1 MGDEVVNILLV
12 EDNPADARLIE
23 EMLRDVPS
31 GRFDLTHVERLA
43 DALQRVSERGFD
55 VILLDLRLPDSEG
68 FATYERVHAEAQDT
82 PIVILSGMSDETLAV
97 RAVQEGAQDY
107 LVKGKVDGESLARAI
122 RYAVVRHGTQ
132 ARLLSQ
138 HRPAKRGRVIG
149 FVGAKGGVGTTTAVL
164 NIASAAAGHEKSAI
178 AAEFR
183 PYFGTFAAFLGRSPS
198 KNLSHLCSLEAEQIA
213 ATDLG
218 PWLMTFEHGLKALFG
233 PQSTEEMKECSPEQ
247 AQAIIEKLASVGDY
261 VFLDLASCPSPTVE
275 AGSQHCDFIVVVL
288 VPEPACIAAGKFL
301 LALLDMWGLATERTF
316 GLVINH
322 PGMSTGMNMADI
334 RFQLG
339 CELIGVIPPVEE
351 DLILVAQRRGMPL
364 VLAFPDDVASMSFT
378 EVSEHLTE
386 DRVTPVS
393 F

>member
-12 EDNPADARLIE
+12 EDNPADARLIQ
-23 EMLRDVPS
+23 EMLKDVPS
-31 GRFDLTHVERLA
+31 GRFDLTQVERLA
-43 DALQRVSERGFD
+43 DALQRIHESDFD

-68 FATYERVHAEAQDT
+68 FTTYERLHAEARDA
-82 PIVILSGMSDETLAV
+82 PIVILSGMADETLAV

-122 RYAVVRHGTQ
+122 RYAVVRHRTQ
-132 ARLLSQ
+132 ARLLRGQ
-138 HRPAKRGRVIG
+138 RPAKRGRVIG
-149 FVGAKGGVGTTTAVL
+149 FMGAKGGVGTTTAVL
-164 NIASAAAGHEKSAI
+164 NIASAAAGHGKSAI

-183 PYFGTFAAFLGRSPS
+183 PYFGTFAAFLGKSPS
-198 KNLSHLCSLEAEQIA
+198 KNLSHLCSLEPEQIA

-218 PWLMTFEHGLKALFG
+218 PWLMTFEHGLRALFG

-247 AQAIIEKLASVGDY
+247 AQAIVEKLAGDGDY
-261 VFLDLASCPSPTVE
+261 VFLDLANCPSPTVE

-301 LALLDMWGLATERTF
+301 LALLDTWGLATERTL

-322 PGMSTGMNMADI
+322 PGMATGMNMADI

-339 CELIGVIPPVEE
+339 CELVGVIPPVDE
-351 DLILVAQRRGMPL
+351 DLILVAQRRSMPL
-364 VLAFPDDVASMSFT
+364 VLAFPDDVASMSFS
-378 EVSEHLTE
+378 EVSDRLTE